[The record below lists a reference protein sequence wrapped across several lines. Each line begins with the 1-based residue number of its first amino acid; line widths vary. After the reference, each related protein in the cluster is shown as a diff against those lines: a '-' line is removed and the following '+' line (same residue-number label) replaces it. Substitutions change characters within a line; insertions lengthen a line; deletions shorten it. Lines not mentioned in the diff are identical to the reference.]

1 MPKTISI
8 KLDSKSIDNAIKQV
22 NDYKNGLRYKTDLLV
37 RELARIGKET
47 ATPAFISPAG
57 ENDPAVVYVEL
68 QGEAKAAVIADGESA
83 VFVEFGAGVGVNE
96 HPQANEFGFHD
107 GSYSESVTAQYY
119 LSGYDHWIYN
129 GTWYTMIPAGKG
141 MWEASKAMREAI
153 EPTARKVFGE

>member
-8 KLDSKSIDNAIKQV
+8 KLDAKSIDKAIKQV
-22 NDYKNGLRYKTDLLV
+22 NDYKNGLRHKTDLLV

-47 ATPAFISPAG
+47 AMPAFISPAG

-96 HPQANEFGFHD
+96 HPQANEFGFYP
-107 GSYSESVTAQYY
+107 GSYSESVNGMYFQK
-119 LSGYDHWIYN
+119 GYWIYN
-129 GTWYTMIPAGKG
+129 GKRYDMITAGKG
-141 MWEASKAMREAI
+141 MWEASKAMRAAI
-153 EPTARKVFGE
+153 EQTAKKVFGQ